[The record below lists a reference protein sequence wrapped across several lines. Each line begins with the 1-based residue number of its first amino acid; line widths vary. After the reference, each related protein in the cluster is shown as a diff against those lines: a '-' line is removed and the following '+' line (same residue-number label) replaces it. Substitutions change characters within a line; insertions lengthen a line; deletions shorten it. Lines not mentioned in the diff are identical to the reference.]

1 MASMLERLRTGFA
14 LFLGAA
20 FVWIGVQ
27 HFTGPEFFEPIVP
40 DLLGHATFWV
50 YASGV
55 VEIAIGAAMM
65 IPVSRSHAGKAMA
78 VFLIVLY
85 WANLNMWLNDIPLM
99 GTTFSNTAHMA
110 RAVAQLGM
118 IALAL
123 FIARGTPNQ
132 VQRIEEEG

>member
-1 MASMLERLRTGFA
+1 MLERLRIGSA

-20 FVWIGVQ
+20 FVWIGIQ

-40 DLLGHATFWV
+40 DLLGDATFWV

-55 VEIAIGAAMM
+55 VEIAIGASMLLPATR
-65 IPVSRSHAGKAMA
+65 PNAGKAMA

-85 WANLNMWLNDIPLM
+85 WANLNMWVNDIPLM
-99 GTTFSNTAHMA
+99 GTTFSNTAHIA

-118 IALAL
+118 IGLAL
-123 FIARGTPNQ
+123 FIAQGTPNQ
-132 VQRIEEEG
+132 VLRTEEEG